1 MCACRQ
7 LEDERRRE
15 VKARPGFSHLITQ
28 STHRGTLGTGRE
40 SPPRTAALTGF
51 APFASSCSEYLQGCS
66 EYSQGCS
73 EYS

>member
-15 VKARPGFSHLITQ
+15 VKARPDFRHLITQ
-28 STHRGTLGTGRE
+28 STHGDTLGPGRE

-51 APFASSCSEYLQGCS
+51 AQGCS